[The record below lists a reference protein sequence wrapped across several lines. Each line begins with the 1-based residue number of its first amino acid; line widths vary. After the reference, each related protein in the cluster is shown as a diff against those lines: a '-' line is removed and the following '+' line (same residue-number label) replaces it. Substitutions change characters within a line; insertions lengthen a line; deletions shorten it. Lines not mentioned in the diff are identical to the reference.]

1 MEVKEAVADEV
12 VTEKV
17 EEEKPQELETL
28 LKVGSISSGPRNFN
42 ILDCLGV
49 RHQAFWAL
57 NKSTKYAWAIFY
69 FLAGSMKPR

>member
-1 MEVKEAVADEV
+1 MCCATINCPNNPKILAGTLSTMRSVKEAVADEV

-49 RHQAFWAL
+49 RHQAF
-57 NKSTKYAWAIFY
+57 
-69 FLAGSMKPR
+69 